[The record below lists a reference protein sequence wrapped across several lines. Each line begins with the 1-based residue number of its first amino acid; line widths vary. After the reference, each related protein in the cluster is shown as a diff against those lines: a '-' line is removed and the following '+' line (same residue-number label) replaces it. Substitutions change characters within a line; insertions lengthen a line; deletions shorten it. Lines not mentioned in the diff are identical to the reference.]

1 MFFSDILFYPHTS
14 PPPTITVLSW
24 SCRGYNCVRYY
35 KPWLFCWC
43 QVMGEGIAT
52 EGWSK
57 CCYCLGMFFID
68 KFTSYFHLTHILF
81 HLLLHIINSFTPSNR
96 AHTQYAS
103 QAGNKADLEARR
115 KVDFNE
121 ANAYAEE
128 NGILHMETSAKN
140 SNNVRSLFVE
150 IAKELPK
157 ATQQPDREAFP
168 IMPQKQE
175 SRNCC

>member
-1 MFFSDILFYPHTS
+1 MY
-14 PPPTITVLSW
+14 
-24 SCRGYNCVRYY
+24 
-35 KPWLFCWC
+35 
-43 QVMGEGIAT
+43 
-52 EGWSK
+52 
-57 CCYCLGMFFID
+57 FID
-68 KFTSYFHLTHILF
+68 KFLQVIIRLTHILF
-81 HLLLHIINSFTPSNR
+81 HLLLNIINSFTPSNR